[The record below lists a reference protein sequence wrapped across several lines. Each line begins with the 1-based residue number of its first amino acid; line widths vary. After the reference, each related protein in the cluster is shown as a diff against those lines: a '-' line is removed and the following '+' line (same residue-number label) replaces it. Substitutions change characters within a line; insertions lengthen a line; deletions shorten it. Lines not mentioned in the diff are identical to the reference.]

1 MSPNN
6 SSTNSQSQGLALLEE
21 WPRRESLTP
30 DSKELKLLSDTK
42 QVTFSPHST
51 MRLYKCASA
60 DRSKKSY
67 TSADRR
73 SFRAEAAQDGLR
85 IQDLV
90 SSCPG
95 NTKTPHAIQHLM
107 KNGVLSREELV
118 GIEHYIAKD
127 GPVRLMYERRAH
139 AAVVL
144 KAQKQLLGS
153 EDIGDKLARVSAA
166 SSSKSLQKA
175 GLRAALCLSS
185 RSETSKF

>member
-1 MSPNN
+1 MSPNSN
-6 SSTNSQSQGLALLEE
+6 TNAQSQE
-21 WPRRESLTP
+21 WL
-30 DSKELKLLSDTK
+30 DAKELNLPSNMK
-42 QVTFSPHST
+42 QVTFAANST
-51 MRLYKCASA
+51 MHLYKCAA
-60 DRSKKSY
+60 AYESKKSY

-118 GIEHYIAKD
+118 GIEHYITKD

-144 KAQKQLLGS
+144 KAQKQLLQKS
-153 EDIGDKLARVSAA
+153 EDIVDKLARVSAA
-166 SSSKSLQKA
+166 SSTRSFQKA
-175 GLRAALCLSS
+175 RSRAALAA
-185 RSETSKF
+185 

>member
-1 MSPNN
+1 M
-6 SSTNSQSQGLALLEE
+6 
-21 WPRRESLTP
+21 
-30 DSKELKLLSDTK
+30 DSKELKLPSNTK
-42 QVTFSPHST
+42 QVTFSPYST
-51 MRLYKCASA
+51 MRLYKCPAA

-90 SSCPG
+90 SSCPD
-95 NTKTPHAIQHLM
+95 NTKTAHAIKHLM
-107 KNGVLSREELV
+107 KNGVLSREELL
-118 GIEHYIAKD
+118 GIEHYITKE

-144 KAQKQLLGS
+144 KAQKQLLQKS
-153 EDIGDKLARVSAA
+153 EDIVDKLARVSAE

-175 GLRAALCLSS
+175 RLRAALAA
-185 RSETSKF
+185 